1 MLPGHRVVRT
11 SLREVERLY
20 RQDYRRFV
28 QVAAAITRDPEA
40 AAEAV
45 QEAFA
50 RAIRHRREFRG
61 DAPLE
66 AWIWRVVVNEAKRL
80 AAARTA
86 TAEVPAAEYAT
97 DGLPSE
103 NAAVRAL
110 IAALPERQRL
120 AIFLRYYADL
130 DYRTIGEVL
139 EIEMGTVSA
148 TLAAAHRSLREAIE
162 GVKA

>member
-1 MLPGHRVVRT
+1 
-11 SLREVERLY
+11 
-20 RQDYRRFV
+20 
-28 QVAAAITRDPEA
+28 
-40 AAEAV
+40 
-45 QEAFA
+45 
-50 RAIRHRREFRG
+50 
-61 DAPLE
+61 
-66 AWIWRVVVNEAKRL
+66 VNEAKRL

-148 TLAAAHRSLREAIE
+148 TLATAHQSLREAIE
-162 GVKA
+162 GVKS